1 MAAKK
6 TSKNGDESNL
16 HAKGGAP
23 AVAEAVPHEH
33 DGGVHRTIVIHPSLW
48 KNKKARAKFKAVTK
62 DLQTRVAQPE
72 ASAAVEEVVY
82 QWCVVDGR
90 GFWCVC
96 ETVIIGGQP
105 KLVCHEILEQ

>member
-1 MAAKK
+1 M
-6 TSKNGDESNL
+6 
-16 HAKGGAP
+16 
-23 AVAEAVPHEH
+23 
-33 DGGVHRTIVIHPSLW
+33 
-48 KNKKARAKFKAVTK
+48 
-62 DLQTRVAQPE
+62 AQPE

>member
-6 TSKNGDESNL
+6 TSKNGKPSQL
-16 HAKGGAP
+16 LAGGGAP
-23 AVAEAVPHEH
+23 AIAELAAHVH
-33 DGGVHRTIVIHPSLW
+33 DGEKTIVIKPSLW
-48 KNKKARAKFKAVTK
+48 KNKKARQKLKNVVK
-62 DLQTRVAQPE
+62 DLETRAAAPP
-72 ASAAVEEVVY
+72 ASATAEEVVY

-105 KLVCHEILEQ
+105 KLICHEILEP